1 MVGTRPGSLFRP
13 PPGDFGKSLHPARVK
28 RAPIP
33 SILIGPQAMAA
44 PELDLERCRPLLRLQ
59 VRQMELDPRLRRR
72 FDSSDLIQETFLR
85 AHAHRADFRG
95 GTDAELVKWL
105 QKILAHVLT
114 DEVRKAH
121 AQKCDV
127 GLEQSLD
134 AALADSSARLGQ
146 YLASSQA
153 SPSHQAERHE
163 QLLRLAAAIDRL
175 PADQQDVVIQRDL
188 QGASVSQIAERMG
201 RSEKAVAGLL
211 SRARSRLR
219 ELLEEER

>member
-1 MVGTRPGSLFRP
+1 MVGTRRRSPLRSP
-13 PPGDFGKSLHPARVK
+13 PEDFEKSLHPARAK

-33 SILIGPQAMAA
+33 SILMGPQAMAA
-44 PELDLERCRPLLRLQ
+44 PELDLERCRSLLRLQ
-59 VRQMELDPRLRRR
+59 VRLMEFDPRLRRR
-72 FDSSDLIQETFLR
+72 FDSSDLIQETLLR
-85 AHAHRADFRG
+85 AHANRAGFRG

-105 QKILAHVLT
+105 QEILAHVVR

-121 AQKCDV
+121 ARKCDV

-146 YLASSQA
+146 YLAASQA
-153 SPSHQAERHE
+153 SPILQAERQE
-163 QLLRLAAAIDRL
+163 QVLRLAAAIDRL